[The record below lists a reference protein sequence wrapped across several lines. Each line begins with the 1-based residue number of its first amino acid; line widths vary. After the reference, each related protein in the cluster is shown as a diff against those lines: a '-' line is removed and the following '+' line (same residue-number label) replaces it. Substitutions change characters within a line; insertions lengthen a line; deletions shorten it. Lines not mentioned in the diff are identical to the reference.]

1 MKITESRLRHIV
13 REVIAESEDSR
24 FNYWNRGNNY
34 SASTSSYM
42 TDYERKAAEARNS
55 SQSSW
60 KPKQLRMRRDDL
72 GEGYYQ
78 EMVDG
83 IWKVYDHNGIQ
94 VHFEIDPDD
103 VEEPLDLRGFFKDL

>member
-1 MKITESRLRHIV
+1 MKIAESRLRHIV
-13 REVIAESEDSR
+13 REVIAESEDFR
-24 FNYWNRGNNY
+24 YNYYNRGNNY

-42 TDYERKAAEARNS
+42 TDRERKAAESQNS

-60 KPKQLRMRRDDL
+60 KPKRQRLRRDDL

-83 IWKVYDHNGIQ
+83 TWKIYDHDGIQ
-94 VHFEIDPDD
+94 VHFETDPDD
-103 VEEPLDLRGFFKDL
+103 VEEPLDYRGFFNF